1 MKMVRWRRFTWEL
14 SKLPPLDTRIPD
26 HYQIRTADREDEK
39 LVSGVIFSAF
49 SLDSAWSGAL
59 KSFQERL
66 ETQIEQTFTRGN
78 SPAVVIYHG
87 PRIIAASALAADSS
101 ADNHLLSGPCVLM
114 EYRNRGLGTALL
126 YHSLKQLQSTGLE
139 RAHGITKENVVAGKF
154 IYPRFGSQNVAYDFE
169 PAAAGM

>member
-1 MKMVRWRRFTWEL
+1 MKLVRWRRFTWEL

-26 HYQIRTADREDEK
+26 YYQIRAADREDEK
-39 LVSGVIFSAF
+39 AVSRVIFSAF

-59 KSFQERL
+59 KSFRETL
-66 ETQIEQTFTRGN
+66 ETQIAQAFLRA
-78 SPAVVIYHG
+78 SAAAVVIYHG
-87 PRIIAASALAADSS
+87 PRIIAASALTTDPS

-126 YHSLKQLQSTGLE
+126 YHSLKQLQSAGLE

-154 IYPRFGSQNVAYDFE
+154 IYPRFGSANVAYDFA
-169 PAAAGM
+169 PAAAGT